1 MSVHVSHKEPLLR
14 IAKRASIPAWKAWLI
29 RILSVV
35 LALLPGPPQMMVRNL
50 LYTAVTRAKQRVVM
64 VGSEGVLRRM
74 VENDKTAHRYSALG
88 ERLQALDRLR
98 AIGEGEP

>member
-1 MSVHVSHKEPLLR
+1 M
-14 IAKRASIPAWKAWLI
+14 
-29 RILSVV
+29 
-35 LALLPGPPQMMVRNL
+35 
-50 LYTAVTRAKQRVVM
+50 TRAKQRVVM